1 MGAGRKYLPRDK
13 LGLLF
18 PRLPDPP
25 PQYPLPRRR
34 GQDAVCTLAQLDR
47 NTNAAHPR
55 FFDRELSERRRLY
68 HCSGSAPPLLRQR
81 HHFQITMARV
91 ELPESRLRLRKRRRR
106 VRITIVLAA
115 GILLLLSGAV
125 GLAYLP
131 ALQISAVQVEGA
143 QTVSSSAVEAFVRER
158 LEGSYAYTLPKTNIF
173 LYPKRSI
180 ARALVAAY
188 PQFASVDVHA
198 VDFHTIA
205 VEIVEREPRALW
217 CWDHCYLMDENGVVY
232 GEAPVFSAPVYTT
245 YQGTTTLLR
254 QGSAGQA
261 GERLPKQFLAPGEV
275 LPLSALVD
283 AIMQKIPD
291 ERLQEAGVD
300 TQSDVQMYFVG
311 GFIVRFALRDE
322 GGDVFERFTL
332 ALSSAP
338 FKDKPLSGFEYLD
351 LRFGDKLYYKEK

>member
-1 MGAGRKYLPRDK
+1 
-13 LGLLF
+13 
-18 PRLPDPP
+18 
-25 PQYPLPRRR
+25 
-34 GQDAVCTLAQLDR
+34 
-47 NTNAAHPR
+47 
-55 FFDRELSERRRLY
+55 
-68 HCSGSAPPLLRQR
+68 
-81 HHFQITMARV
+81 MARV

-106 VRITIVLAA
+106 VRLTVVLAA

-143 QTVSSSAVEAFVRER
+143 QTVSSSTVEAFVRAR
-158 LEGSYAYTLPKTNIF
+158 LEGSYAYILPKTNIF

-205 VEIVEREPRALW
+205 VAIVEREPRALW
-217 CWDHCYLMDENGVVY
+217 CADRCYLMDENGVVY
-232 GEAPVFSAPVYTT
+232 GEAPVFSAPVYTA
-245 YQGTTTLLR
+245 YQGTTT
-254 QGSAGQA
+254 
-261 GERLPKQFLAPGEV
+261 GERLPKQFLAPGEF

-283 AIMQKIPD
+283 AIAQKIPG
-291 ERLQEAGVD
+291 EHLQAVEVD
-300 TQSDVQMYFVG
+300 AQSDVQMHFVA

-332 ALSSAP
+332 ALQSAP